1 MQKEYHSVPTASG
14 IGAVAEKE
22 RKNGNT
28 ILADIIC
35 EEVVFPQLESI
46 KKAYEKGILIGTG
59 TDTAGDMCEE
69 LLFLEKA
76 GLSRYQAL
84 QCATLNASKI
94 VENNMIGTIEC
105 GKIADLVLLN
115 SNPLDDLRNI
125 RTVNTVVFEG
135 EVVNEQWMCNLQ

>member
-35 EEVVFPQLESI
+35 EE
-46 KKAYEKGILIGTG
+46 
-59 TDTAGDMCEE
+59 
-69 LLFLEKA
+69 LLLLEKA